1 MMVLYSGTTC
11 PFSQRCRFVLFEKG
25 MDFEIR
31 DIDLYNK
38 PEDISVMNPYGQ
50 VPILVERDLIL
61 YESNIINEYIDER
74 FPHPQLMPADPVMRA
89 RTRLFL
95 YNFEKELF
103 SHVSTLE
110 DRLAKPDDKKMVVA
124 RQHIRDR
131 LAQLAPMLLKN
142 KYMLGE
148 EFSMLDVA
156 VAPLLWRLDHYG
168 IELPKNAAP
177 IQKYAERIF
186 SRPAYIEALTPS
198 EKVMRR

>member
-50 VPILVERDLIL
+50 VPILVERDLVL

-95 YNFEKELF
+95 YNFEKELIV
-103 SHVSTLE
+103 HVSTLE
-110 DRLAKPDDKKMVVA
+110 DRSAKPDEKKLANA
-124 RQHIRDR
+124 RQNIRDR

-156 VAPLLWRLDHYG
+156 VAPLLWRLDLYG

-177 IQKYAERIF
+177 LQ
-186 SRPAYIEALTPS
+186 
-198 EKVMRR
+198 

>member
-50 VPILVERDLIL
+50 VPILVERDLVL

-103 SHVSTLE
+103 VHVSTLE
-110 DRLAKPDDKKMVVA
+110 DRSAKPDDKKMAVA
-124 RQHIRDR
+124 RQSIRDR
-131 LAQLAPMLLKN
+131 LAQIAPILIKN

>member
-1 MMVLYSGTTC
+1 SGTTC

-38 PEDISVMNPYGQ
+38 PEDIAVMNPYGQ
-50 VPILVERDLIL
+50 VPILVERDLVL

-74 FPHPQLMPADPVMRA
+74 FPHPHLMPADPDMRA
-89 RTRLFL
+89 RTRQLRC
-95 YNFEKELF
+95 NCEKER
-103 SHVSTLE
+103 VVRASTLE
-110 DRLAKPDDKKMVVA
+110 DRSSKPGDKKLAAA
-124 RQHIRDR
+124 RQAIRDR
-131 LAQLAPMLLKN
+131 LAQLAPLLLKN

-177 IQKYAERIF
+177 LQKYAERIF

-198 EKVMRR
+198 

>member
-50 VPILVERDLIL
+50 VPILVERDLVL

-103 SHVSTLE
+103 VHVSTLE
-110 DRLAKPDDKKMVVA
+110 DRSAKPDEKKLANA
-124 RQHIRDR
+124 RQNIRDR

-148 EFSMLDVA
+148 NSPCWTWPWLRCCGAWTTTASNCRRM
-156 VAPLLWRLDHYG
+156 R
-168 IELPKNAAP
+168 
-177 IQKYAERIF
+177 RRCR
-186 SRPAYIEALTPS
+186 STPS
-198 EKVMRR
+198 ASSRVRPTSKR

>member
-38 PEDISVMNPYGQ
+38 PEDIAVMNPYGQ

-74 FPHPQLMPADPVMRA
+74 FPHPQLMPADPTMRA
-89 RTRLFL
+89 CTRLFL

-103 SHVSTLE
+103 VHVAALE
-110 DRLAKPDDKKMVVA
+110 DRRNADAKAQELA
-124 RQHIRDR
+124 RQQIRNH
-131 LAQLAPMLLKN
+131 LSQLAPILLKN

-156 VAPLLWRLDHYG
+156 IAPLLWRLDHYG
-168 IELPKNAAP
+168 IELPKSAAP
-177 IQKYAERIF
+177 VQKYAERVF